1 MASPLIFEQGQE
13 GRANRYFQHGAPMTD
28 FLPKET
34 LREDLPV
41 PDNSELDVVRHFTRL
56 SQRTF
61 GIDLGFYPLGSCTMK
76 YNPRVN
82 DAMANLPGLRDLHPF
97 APDELSQGALQVM
110 YELERSLASLFGMA
124 AFSLNP
130 SAGAHAELAALLIA
144 KKYFKDRGE
153 EKRTTVIVPDTAH
166 GTNPASAAMCGFKVV
181 SLKSDERGRV
191 GVEDLKKVLG
201 DDTAVCMMTNPNT
214 LGLFEDHIKEIT
226 DAVHAAGGLM
236 YYDGANANALMGN
249 ARPGD
254 MGFDLM
260 HLNTH
265 KTFTIPHGGGGAG
278 HGPVGVAAHLV
289 DYLPTPVVRA
299 TLRQASDSDATAVL
313 NPPGDNGQGRP
324 FASDSMTFALD
335 FDLPKSIGPMR
346 SFWSNF
352 AHAVR
357 ALAYIYANGAEGL
370 TKVSQLAVLN
380 ANYIRV
386 HVAEF
391 LTTPYPEIC
400 RHEFV
405 ASAQELKK
413 ETGVRTL
420 DIAKALLDRGYM
432 APTVY
437 FPLIVPE
444 CLMIEPTET
453 ESKETLDEFI
463 AALRDIVETAKRNPQ
478 EIMDAPVHTVVGRID
493 ETRAARQP
501 NLRWTPANS

>member
-1 MASPLIFEQGQE
+1 MSRLASDHTASPVIFEMGQE
-13 GRANRYFQHGAPMTD
+13 GRANKYVDSAPPLTD
-28 FLPKET
+28 FLPAEL
-34 LREDLPV
+34 LRVDLPL
-41 PDNSELDVVRHFTRL
+41 PDNSELDVVRHYTRL

-61 GIDLGFYPLGSCTMK
+61 GIDVGFYPLGSCTMK

-82 DAMANLPGLRDLHPF
+82 DAMANLPAMRDLHPYT
-97 APDELSQGALQVM
+97 PDELSQGALQVM
-110 YELERSLASLFGMA
+110 YELERTFCSLFGMA

-130 SAGAHAELAALLIA
+130 AAGAHAELAALLIA
-144 KKYFKDRGE
+144 KAYFKDRGE
-153 EKRTTVIVPDTAH
+153 KRDKVIVPDTAH
-166 GTNPASAAMCGFKVV
+166 GTNPASAAMCGFKVI

-191 GVEDLKKVLG
+191 SVDELKKVLG
-201 DDTAVCMMTNPNT
+201 ADTAVCMMTNPNT
-214 LGLFEDHIKEIT
+214 LGLFEDHIREIT
-226 DAVHAAGGLM
+226 QAVHDAGGLM

-289 DYLPTPVVRA
+289 DFLPTPYVRSRA
-299 TLRQASDSDATAVL
+299 KADADPNRAPSDRL
-313 NPPGDNGQGRP
+313 E
-324 FASDSMTFALD
+324 FFLD
-335 FDLPKSIGPMR
+335 FDVPKSIGPMR

-370 TKVSQLAVLN
+370 TKVSRLAVLN

-386 HVAEF
+386 KVRDF
-391 LTTPYPEIC
+391 LETPYDETC

-413 ETGVRTL
+413 QTGIRAL
-420 DIAKALLDRGYM
+420 DIAKALLDRGFM

-453 ESKETLDEFI
+453 ESKETLDAFI
-463 AALRDIVETAKRNPQ
+463 AALRDIVETAKTDP
-478 EIMDAPVHTVVGRID
+478 ESILDAPINTVVGRLD

-501 NLRWTPANS
+501 DLRWGPATGA

>member
-1 MASPLIFEQGQE
+1 MSRLASDHTASKVIFEIGQD
-13 GRANRYFQHGAPMTD
+13 GRANKYVDSGDPLTD
-28 FLPKET
+28 FLPKDV
-34 LREDLPV
+34 LRDDLPL

-82 DAMANLPGLRDLHPF
+82 DAMANLPGLRDLHPWT
-97 APDELSQGALQVM
+97 PDELAQGALQIM
-110 YELERSLASLFGMA
+110 WELERSLCSLFGME

-144 KKYFKDRGE
+144 KKYYKDRGQTMRD
-153 EKRTTVIVPDTAH
+153 KVIVPDTAH
-166 GTNPASAAMCGFKVV
+166 GTNPASAAMCGFKVI
-181 SLKSDERGRV
+181 SLKSDHRGRV
-191 GVEDLKKVLG
+191 SVDELQKVLG
-201 DDTAVCMMTNPNT
+201 PDTAVCMMTNPNT
-214 LGLFEDHIKEIT
+214 LGLFEDHILEIT
-226 DAVHAAGGLM
+226 QAVHAVGGLM

-260 HLNTH
+260 HLNLH

-278 HGPVGVAAHLV
+278 HGPIGVAKHLV
-289 DYLPTPVVRA
+289 DYLPTPYVVASKRA
-299 TLRQASDSDATAVL
+299 GANSALAPSDQLDF
-313 NPPGDNGQGRP
+313 R
-324 FASDSMTFALD
+324 LD
-335 FDLPKSIGPMR
+335 FDRPKSIGPMR

-357 ALAYIYANGAEGL
+357 ALCYIYANGAEGL
-370 TKVSQLAVLN
+370 ARVSQLAVLN
-380 ANYIRV
+380 ANYLRV
-386 HVAEF
+386 HIREF
-391 LTTPYPEIC
+391 MTTPYDEIC

-405 ASAQELKK
+405 ASAQDLKK
-413 ETGVRTL
+413 DTGVRAL
-420 DIAKALLDRGYM
+420 DVAKALLDRGFM

-453 ESKETLDEFI
+453 ESKETLDQFI
-463 AALRDIVETAKRNPQ
+463 ASLRDIIAEAASDPQ
-478 EIMDAPVHTVVGRID
+478 KIFDAPVNTVVGRLD

-501 NLRWTPANS
+501 DLRWVPATA

>member
-1 MASPLIFEQGQE
+1 MSTQAFDRTQSPLIFELGRT
-13 GRANRYFQHGAPMTD
+13 GRANRYLEDGKPLD
-28 FLPKET
+28 SFLPKAL
-34 LREDLPV
+34 LRDDLPL
-41 PDNSELDVVRHFTRL
+41 PDNSELDVVRHFTKL

-82 DAMANLPGLRDLHPF
+82 DAMASLHGFRDLHPYT
-97 APDELSQGALQVM
+97 PDDMAQGALQVM
-110 YELERSLASLFGMA
+110 YELERSLSSLFGMA

-130 SAGAHAELAALLIA
+130 AAGAHAELAALLVA

-153 EKRTTVIVPDTAH
+153 TRDKVIVPDTAH
-166 GTNPASAAMCGFKVV
+166 GTNPASAAMCGFKVI
-181 SLKSDERGRV
+181 SLPSDARGRV
-191 GVEDLKKVLG
+191 SVDEIKKVIG
-201 DDTAVCMMTNPNT
+201 PDTAVCMMTNPNT
-214 LGLFEDHIKEIT
+214 LGLFEDHIAEIT
-226 DAVHAAGGLM
+226 AAVHAVGGLM
-236 YYDGANANALMGN
+236 YYDGANANAIMGN
-249 ARPGD
+249 VRPGD

-278 HGPVGVAAHLV
+278 HGPLGVAAHLV
-289 DYLPTPVVRA
+289 DYLPTPFVVA
-299 TLRQASDSDATAVL
+299 TPRSNGATNVSPSD
-313 NPPGDNGQGRP
+313 R
-324 FASDSMTFALD
+324 MTFALD
-335 FDLPKSIGPMR
+335 FDRPKSIGPMR

-370 TKVSQLAVLN
+370 TNVSRLAVLN

-386 HVAEF
+386 KVAEF

-405 ASAQELKK
+405 ASAQDLKK
-413 ETGVRTL
+413 ATGVKAL
-420 DIAKALLDRGYM
+420 DIAKALLDHGMM
-432 APTVY
+432 APTMY
-437 FPLIVPE
+437 FPLLVPE
-444 CLMIEPTET
+444 CLMVEPTET

-463 AALRDIVETAKRNPQ
+463 AVLRDIVERAKTNPQ
-478 EIMDAPVHTVVGRID
+478 ELFDAPVTTVVGRVD

-501 NLRWTPANS
+501 DLRWRPTPA

>member
-1 MASPLIFEQGQE
+1 MSDHTASPLIFELGQD
-13 GRANRYFQHGAPMTD
+13 GRANKYFAPEKPLD
-28 FLPKET
+28 EYLPAEE
-34 LREDLPV
+34 LRADLPL

-61 GIDLGFYPLGSCTMK
+61 GIDVGFYPLGSCTMK

-82 DAMANLPGLRDLHPF
+82 DAMANLHGLRDLHPYT
-97 APDELSQGALQVM
+97 PDAYAQGALRIM
-110 YELERSLASLFGMA
+110 WELERSLCSLFGME

-144 KKYFKDRGE
+144 KAYFSDRGE
-153 EKRTTVIVPDTAH
+153 YQRDKVIVPDTAH
-166 GTNPASAAMCGFKVV
+166 GTNPASAAMCGFKVI
-181 SLKSDERGRV
+181 SLRSDRRGRV
-191 GVEDLKKVLG
+191 SVDEIRKVLG
-201 DDTAVCMMTNPNT
+201 PDTAVCMMTNPNT
-214 LGLFEDHIKEIT
+214 LGLFEDHVDEIT
-226 DAVHAAGGLM
+226 RAVHGAGGLC

-260 HLNTH
+260 HLNLH

-278 HGPVGVAAHLV
+278 AGPLGVAKHLV
-289 DYLPTPVVRA
+289 DFLPTPYVRKKG
-299 TLRQASDSDATAVL
+299 DA
-313 NPPGDNGQGRP
+313 
-324 FASDSMTFALD
+324 FELD

-352 AHAVR
+352 AHIVR
-357 ALAYIYANGAEGL
+357 ALAYLYANGAEGL

-380 ANYIRV
+380 ANYLRVKIR
-386 HVAEF
+386 EF
-391 LTTPYPEIC
+391 LETPYDEPC

-413 ETGVRTL
+413 KTGVRAL

-432 APTVY
+432 APTIY

-453 ESKETLDEFI
+453 ESKETLDGFVE
-463 AALRDIVETAKRNPQ
+463 ALAEIVETAKSDPEKILAAPQ
-478 EIMDAPVHTVVGRID
+478 TTVVGRLD

-501 NLRWTPANS
+501 DLRWYPA

>member
-1 MASPLIFEQGQE
+1 MPRLASDHTSSPLIFELGQD
-13 GRANRYFQHGAPMTD
+13 GRANKYVQSGAVLSD
-28 FLPKET
+28 FLPNHL
-34 LREDLPV
+34 LRDELPL
-41 PDNSELDVVRHFTRL
+41 PDNTELDVVRHFTRL

-61 GIDLGFYPLGSCTMK
+61 GIDVGFYPLGSCTMK
-76 YNPRVN
+76 YNPRIN
-82 DAMANLPGLRDLHPF
+82 DAMAALPGLRDLHPY
-97 APDELSQGALQVM
+97 APDELAQGALQIM
-110 YELERSLASLFGMA
+110 YELERVFCSLFGMA

-144 KKYFKDRGE
+144 KAYFKDRGE
-153 EKRTTVIVPDTAH
+153 SARRNVIVPDTAH
-166 GTNPASAAMCGFKVV
+166 GTNPASAAMCGFNVI

-191 GVEDLKKVLG
+191 GVDELRKALG
-201 DDTAVCMMTNPNT
+201 PDTAVCMMTNPNT
-214 LGLFEDHIKEIT
+214 LGLFEDHIAEIT
-226 DAVHAAGGLM
+226 KAVHDAGGLM

-278 HGPVGVAAHLV
+278 HGPIGVAAPLV
-289 DYLPTPVVRA
+289 DFLPTPYVGTRPKPDADPRA
-299 TLRQASDSDATAVL
+299 AASDRL
-313 NPPGDNGQGRP
+313 E
-324 FASDSMTFALD
+324 FFLD
-335 FDLPKSIGPMR
+335 FDRPKSIGPMR

-380 ANYIRV
+380 ANYLRV
-386 HVAEF
+386 KVREF
-391 LTTPYPEIC
+391 LETPYDELC

-405 ASAQELKK
+405 ASAQQLKK
-413 ETGVRTL
+413 DTGVRAL
-420 DIAKALLDRGYM
+420 DIAKALLDSGFM
-432 APTVY
+432 APTMY

-453 ESKETLDEFI
+453 ESKETLDAF
-463 AALRDIVETAKRNPQ
+463 ADALREIVTLAREDPDRVLATPQ
-478 EIMDAPVHTVVGRID
+478 NTVVGRLD

-501 NLRWTPANS
+501 DLRWYPRPA

>member
-1 MASPLIFEQGQE
+1 MSRLASDHTATPLIFEQGQD
-13 GRANRYFQHGAPMTD
+13 GRANRYVEAGPPLD
-28 FLPKET
+28 EFLPSSV
-34 LREDLPV
+34 LRDELPL
-41 PDNSELDVVRHFTRL
+41 PDNTELDVVRHFTRL

-61 GIDLGFYPLGSCTMK
+61 GIDVGFYPLGSCTMK

-82 DAMANLPGLRDLHPF
+82 DAMANLHGIRDLNPWT
-97 APDELSQGALQVM
+97 PDDLAQGALQIM
-110 YELERSLASLFGMA
+110 WELERTLSSLFGMA

-144 KKYFKDRGE
+144 KKYFKNRGE
-153 EKRTTVIVPDTAH
+153 TQRDKVIVPDTAH
-166 GTNPASAAMCGFKVV
+166 GTNPASAAMCGFKVI
-181 SLKSDERGRV
+181 SLRSDDRGRV
-191 GVEDLKKVLG
+191 SVEELKKAIG
-201 DDTAVCMMTNPNT
+201 PDTAVCMMTNPNT

-226 DAVHAAGGLM
+226 DAVHAVGGLM
-236 YYDGANANALMGN
+236 YYDGANANAIMGN
-249 ARPGD
+249 VRPGD

-289 DYLPTPVVRA
+289 DYLPTPYVRA
-299 TLRQASDSDATAVL
+299 RKKPDTDSKRAPSD
-313 NPPGDNGQGRP
+313 QIE
-324 FASDSMTFALD
+324 FWLD
-335 FDLPKSIGPMR
+335 YDVPRSIGPMR
-346 SFWSNF
+346 SFWCNF

-370 TKVSQLAVLN
+370 KRVSELAVLN
-380 ANYIRV
+380 ANYIRAKLRDV
-386 HVAEF
+386 
-391 LTTPYPEIC
+391 LDTPYDEIC

-413 ETGVRTL
+413 ETGVRAL
-420 DIAKALLDRGYM
+420 DIAKALLDRGFM
-432 APTVY
+432 APTMY

-463 AALRDIVETAKRNPQ
+463 GTMREIIETAKTDPQ
-478 EIMDAPVHTVVGRID
+478 SLMDAPKYTVVGRLD

-501 NLRWTPANS
+501 DLRWHQR

>member
-1 MASPLIFEQGQE
+1 MSRLASDHTASPLIFEQGQE
-13 GRANRYFQHGAPMTD
+13 GRANRYVDTGAPLSD
-28 FLPKET
+28 FLPKDV
-34 LREDLPV
+34 LREDLPL

-61 GIDLGFYPLGSCTMK
+61 GIDVGFYPLGSCTMK

-82 DAMANLPGLRDLHPF
+82 DAMANLPQIRDLHPY
-97 APDELSQGALQVM
+97 APDELSQGALQIM
-110 YELERSLASLFGMA
+110 WELERTFCSLFGMA

-144 KKYFKDRGE
+144 KAYFKDRGE
-153 EKRTTVIVPDTAH
+153 TRRDKVIVPDTAH
-166 GTNPASAAMCGFKVV
+166 GTNPASAAMCGFKVI

-191 GVEDLKKVLG
+191 SVEELKKVIG
-201 DDTAVCMMTNPNT
+201 PDTAVCMMTNPNT
-214 LGLFEDHIKEIT
+214 LGLFEDHIHEIT
-226 DAVHAAGGLM
+226 KAVHDVGGLM

-289 DYLPTPVVRA
+289 DFLPTPYVRA
-299 TLRQASDSDATAVL
+299 RKKSDAAL
-313 NPPGDNGQGRP
+313 RAAQGDRGAIAP
-324 FASDSMTFALD
+324 SDQMEFTLD
-335 FDLPKSIGPMR
+335 FDVPKSIGPMR

-352 AHAVR
+352 AHCVR

-386 HVAEF
+386 KVREF
-391 LTTPYPEIC
+391 LETPYDEIC

-413 ETGVRTL
+413 DTGVRAL
-420 DIAKALLDRGYM
+420 DIAKALLDRGFM
-432 APTVY
+432 APTMY

-453 ESKETLDEFI
+453 ESKETLDKFVDTLREI
-463 AALRDIVETAKRNPQ
+463 VQTSKTDPEQILAAPQ
-478 EIMDAPVHTVVGRID
+478 FTVVGRLD

-501 NLRWTPANS
+501 DLRWSPN